1 MTNGKRDLEWLD
13 AAVVLFAMAI
23 IAFIVGALMFKTIP
37 DNQLAVVSALG
48 SGLMGTILG
57 AYAGFRWATSKQAS
71 QTIADLAKSQGQAEG
86 KAPQPVT
93 VVNTA
98 DAPVQVEET
107 HP

>member
-1 MTNGKRDLEWLD
+1 MKRDLEWLD
-13 AAVVLFAMAI
+13 AAVVLFALGI
-23 IAFIVGALMFKTIP
+23 IAFIVCGLMFWTVP
-37 DNQLAVVSALG
+37 DNQLAVVSSLG

-86 KAPQPVT
+86 RGTQDVN

-107 HP
+107 KP